1 MMAEQPI
8 QRFINHGAEIAGA
21 SVGYTAELFQTV
33 PPGAGGPIASSI
45 AIVIKE
51 VTARFLSP
59 RERTRINAATDVAT
73 YRISSRL
80 LSGHKLRSD
89 GFFDN
94 LEGRGSPSQ
103 ELLEAILLKAR
114 DSYQEKKVR
123 HLGLFYA
130 NLVFADYV
138 SAQTAHLLLKQL
150 ERLSYRQLCIISLVG
165 AKESLDVEPLR
176 RPDHSDPELD
186 ALKRE
191 EMDLHSTDLGTT
203 GLIFGAG
210 PWVDKLSVLG
220 KVIYDLAGLEEIPE
234 NDTSSLEAII
244 ELLRCSN

>member
-1 MMAEQPI
+1 MAEQPI

-21 SVGYTAELFQTV
+21 SVGYTAEFLQAV

-51 VTARFLSP
+51 MTARFLSP
-59 RERTRINAATDVAT
+59 RERTRINATTDVAT

-80 LSGHKLRSD
+80 LSGHKLRTDS
-89 GFFDN
+89 FFDN
-94 LEGRGSPSQ
+94 IESRGSPSQ
-103 ELLEAILLKAR
+103 ELLEAVLLRAR
-114 DSYQEKKVR
+114 DSYQEKKIR

-130 NLVFADYV
+130 NLAFADYV
-138 SAQTAHLLLKQL
+138 SAQTSHLLLKQL
-150 ERLSYRQLCIISLVG
+150 DRLTYRQLCIFSLVG
-165 AKESLDVEPLR
+165 AKKSLDVEPLR

-210 PWVDKLSVLG
+210 PWIDQLSVLG
-220 KVIYDLAGLEEIPE
+220 KATYDLAGLEEISDS
-234 NDTSSLEAII
+234 DTSSLEALI
-244 ELLRCSN
+244 ESLRCSN